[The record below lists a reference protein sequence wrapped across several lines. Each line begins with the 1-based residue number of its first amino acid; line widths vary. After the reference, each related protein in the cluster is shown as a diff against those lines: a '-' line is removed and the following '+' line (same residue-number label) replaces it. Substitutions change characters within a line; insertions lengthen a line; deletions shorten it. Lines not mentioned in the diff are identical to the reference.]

1 MRTHVRTTPSVRT
14 FGSEMFLKLNH
25 PKALEAL
32 QSVDFSK
39 FFNHTAYTEALSIV
53 EINYLLNQYVYGD
66 PKMKTEDAQALFD

>member
-1 MRTHVRTTPSVRT
+1 
-14 FGSEMFLKLNH
+14 
-25 PKALEAL
+25 
-32 QSVDFSK
+32 VDFSK